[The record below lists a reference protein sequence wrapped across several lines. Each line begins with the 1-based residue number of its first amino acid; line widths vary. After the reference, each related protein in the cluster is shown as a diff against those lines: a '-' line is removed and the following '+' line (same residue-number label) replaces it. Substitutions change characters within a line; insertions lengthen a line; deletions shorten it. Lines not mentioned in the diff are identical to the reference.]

1 MRVGVYFSYFLKNYI
16 RSHRYL
22 REIVVILIFNI
33 FFWGFLYTSEPE
45 NEVWTVFSTL
55 SLLLN
60 FITAPSLFFLE
71 KSNSLHF
78 SIMRRSGRQNF
89 FLSKFLVILTIDF
102 FWISLF
108 TILYGL
114 RFLNLSYFQLLL
126 PRLLI
131 IIFLMTL
138 NISIISLFYSYKPW
152 SIWILMLL
160 IIFGSILNKVALFP
174 IQSFS
179 DIYVIFSF
187 LLPPILEI
195 IYSAV
200 NLEFSFWR
208 VVFITIALLQ
218 IVIYFF
224 LNLKLI
230 SKKDF
235 L

>member
-22 REIVVILIFNI
+22 REIVVILIFNV

-45 NEVWTVFSTL
+45 NEVWIVFSTL

-60 FITAPSLFFLE
+60 FITMPSLFFLE

-78 SIMRRSGRQNF
+78 SIMRTSGRKNF
-89 FLSKFLVILTIDF
+89 FLSKFLLILTIDF

-114 RFLNLSYFQLLL
+114 KFLNLSYFQLLL

-131 IIFLMTL
+131 IIFLMIL

-179 DIYVIFSF
+179 DVYFIFSF

-195 IYSAV
+195 IYSTV
-200 NLEFSFWR
+200 TLDFSFWR
-208 VVFITIALLQ
+208 VIFITIALLQ

-230 SKKDF
+230 SNKDF